1 MEHSVR
7 HLAIQIFLCSTICT
21 LALSSGF
28 AQSPT
33 PSSDTDLRQVDGG
46 NRTAVKPHGNSV
58 SLPDETLGPDDLI
71 EVSVSYCPELSQN
84 FRIAPDG
91 ILHLPLLH
99 KPLPVAGLNAIEV
112 AQAIQH
118 ELTEQQVLV
127 DPVVNVSVLEYRSR
141 PVSVVGAVNHP
152 LTFQVIGRTTLLDAI
167 AKAGGLSATAGANIV
182 VKSRTRIVSGGA
194 DQSAQVVPVSTLMD
208 ASSPALNLELQGG
221 EEIRVPEASKIF
233 VAGDVR
239 RPGMYAMQTDA
250 GTTVI
255 KALALS
261 EGLGLYAANTA
272 YIYRLGKPGTERT
285 ELQVPLSRIMARKDQ
300 DVKLMADDILYIPE
314 NGRKRMTSSVLNRM
328 AGFSENTAT
337 GLLVYH

>member
-1 MEHSVR
+1 MERPTR
-7 HLAIQIFLCSTICT
+7 HLQLRILFFSALCALAFST
-21 LALSSGF
+21 GV
-28 AQSPT
+28 AQSPV
-33 PSSDTDLRQVDGG
+33 PGSDTDLRQVDGA
-46 NRTAVKPHGNSV
+46 NRPAVSQREKGI
-58 SLPDETLGPDDLI
+58 SLPDETLGPDDLL
-71 EVSVSYCPELSQN
+71 ELSVSYCPELSQN
-84 FRIAPDG
+84 FRVSPDG

-112 AQAIQH
+112 ANAIQPQ
-118 ELTEQQVLV
+118 LTEQPVLV
-127 DPVVNVSVLEYRSR
+127 DPVVNVSGLEYRRR
-141 PVSVVGAVNHP
+141 PGSVVGAVNHP

-167 AKAGGLSATAGANIV
+167 AKAGGLSPTAGASIV
-182 VKSRTRIVSGGA
+182 INHRTRSAGGIG
-194 DQSAQVVPVSTLMD
+194 DHSTQVVPVSTLMD

-221 EEIRVPEASKIF
+221 EEIRIPEASKIF

-239 RPGMYAMQTDA
+239 RPGMYAMQTDS

-261 EGLGLYAANTA
+261 EGLGPYASGTA

-285 ELQVPLSRIMARKDQ
+285 EVQVPLSRIMARKDQ

-314 NGRKRMTSSVLNRM
+314 NGKKRMTSSVLNRM